1 MAILNVIRQ
10 RTRNKFIKKSLRKTE
25 GIYFILVDCL
35 GSLIFFLGRLLRLI
49 PATREFSKEN
59 IKRILVIRTDR
70 IGDVIF
76 STPCVRALRE
86 DFPESFIGFLT
97 TPYTKDLLLDNP
109 DISEVI
115 IYDRNASLWQKL
127 ECIKRLRGY
136 KFDLA
141 IILYSVFES
150 AFIALLS
157 GARFRVGYPLNGS
170 GFLLTTKADIK
181 NLYKHEIETCLDV
194 VRVIGA
200 DTLDKS
206 PFLVISPEAERY
218 AEDFFMSANIS
229 SSDLVVGIHPGG
241 SKEYTHWR
249 REGFAKVADKLI
261 SNFGAKVILFGG
273 KLDRDTINYI
283 LGLMKESPVLPGP
296 ELNLQQLAAV
306 IKRCNIFV
314 GNNSGPVHIAA
325 TLGVAVVAIFGNI
338 HPLDSENKWSPSGE
352 GHIIVRKQMDCP
364 DCHPGH
370 CYNHRCIEMVSVGD
384 VLSAIEIQIAKVRRQ
399 NQ

>member
-10 RTRNKFIKKSLRKTE
+10 RIKNKFIKKSLRKTE
-25 GIYFILVDCL
+25 EIYFILVDSL

-49 PATREFSKEN
+49 PATEEFSKEN

-86 DFPESFIGFLT
+86 NFPESFIGFLT

-115 IYDRNASLWQKL
+115 IYDRSASLWQKL

-141 IILYSVFES
+141 IILYPVFES
-150 AFIALLS
+150 AFIAFLS

-181 NLYKHEIETCLDV
+181 NIYKHEIETCLAV
-194 VRVIGA
+194 VRAIGA
-200 DTLDKS
+200 ETLDKKPCLRINS
-206 PFLVISPEAERY
+206 EAEKY
-218 AEDFFMSANIS
+218 AEDFFAQNNIL
-229 SSDLVVGIHPGG
+229 SSDLIVGIHPGA
-241 SKEYTHWR
+241 SREYARWQE
-249 REGFAKVADKLI
+249 EGYAKVADALI
-261 SNFGAKVILFGG
+261 SNLGAKVILFGG
-273 KLDRDTINYI
+273 KLDREVINYM
-283 LGLMKESPVLPGP
+283 LSLMKEMPVVLNS
-296 ELNLQQLAAV
+296 ELNLQQLAALT
-306 IKRCNIFV
+306 KRCKVFV
-314 GNNSGPVHIAA
+314 GNNSGPIHIAA
-325 TLGVAVVAIFGNI
+325 ALGVPAVAIFGNI
-338 HPLDSENKWSPSGE
+338 HPLDSENKWAPCGE
-352 GHIIVRKQMDCP
+352 GHIIVRRQMDCL

-370 CYNHRCIEMVSVGD
+370 CYNHRCIEMVTVED
-384 VLSAIEIQIAKVRRQ
+384 VLSAIEIQIAKIKDKK
-399 NQ
+399 